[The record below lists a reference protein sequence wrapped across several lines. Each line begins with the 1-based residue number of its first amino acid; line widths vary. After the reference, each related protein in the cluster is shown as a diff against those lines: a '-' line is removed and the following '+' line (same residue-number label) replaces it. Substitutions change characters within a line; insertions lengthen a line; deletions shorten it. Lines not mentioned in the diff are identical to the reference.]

1 MTSSFSIAIVVL
13 KLCLTDHTVF
23 HMEIDETSRG
33 KLEQMITEQVINIMS
48 AHLDRVTHICVSNLA
63 IIGSDH
69 RMLPGR
75 RQAII

>member
-1 MTSSFSIAIVVL
+1 
-13 KLCLTDHTVF
+13 
-23 HMEIDETSRG
+23 MEIDETSRG
-33 KLEQMITEQVINIMS
+33 KLEQMITERVINIMS
-48 AHLDRVTHICVSNLA
+48 AHLDWVTHICVCNLT